1 VIIVLVVILVVLA
14 VAYPEPIPALKAK
27 DAKQFVKQLESF
39 ELNPAQK
46 KIYTQARERFPPE

>member
-1 VIIVLVVILVVLA
+1 M
-14 VAYPEPIPALKAK
+14 AYPEPIPALKAK